1 MPRSQVAAVSH
12 YDVNAPHAPTAAGK
26 VPVLVLRERY
36 GRGGKVTLHI
46 EPKSQFGGHDEE
58 AESDVE
64 VSVEVSPDGVTF
76 AATTA
81 ANNLTAVTDV
91 TIGRL
96 QARDFVV
103 ALRRGTDAYVR
114 VTARAVQFKASRLG
128 IDVRGNEDL
137 ELVQEGQDLRTKG
150 PIG

>member
-1 MPRSQVAAVSH
+1 MPRSQVAAISH
-12 YDVNAPHAPTAAGK
+12 FDVNAPHAPVAASA
-26 VPVLVLRERY
+26 VTVLILRERY
-36 GRGGKVTLHI
+36 GRGGKLNFRF
-46 EPKSQFGGHDEE
+46 EPKTQFGGHDED

-64 VSVEVSPDGVTF
+64 VSVDVSPDGVTY

-81 ANNLTAVTDV
+81 SNNLVAVAAVTV
-91 TIGRL
+91 PAL
-96 QARDFVV
+96 EARDFTI

-114 VTARAVQFKASRLG
+114 VRARSVQFKASRLG
-128 IDVRGNEDL
+128 IDVRGAEDL